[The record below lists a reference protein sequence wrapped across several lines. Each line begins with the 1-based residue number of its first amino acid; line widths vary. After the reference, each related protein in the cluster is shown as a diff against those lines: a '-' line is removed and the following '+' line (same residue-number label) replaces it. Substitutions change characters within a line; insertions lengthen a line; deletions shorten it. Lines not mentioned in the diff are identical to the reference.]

1 MVLMGKLCSKGR
13 MPVFIAT
20 HKIVE
25 THPEELYII
34 YSNMNVL
41 TSPGVKIDPSD
52 VHSLVFGSA
61 DELYLVWKV
70 W

>member
-1 MVLMGKLCSKGR
+1 MLCIYHI
-13 MPVFIAT
+13 VFYS
-20 HKIVE
+20 
-25 THPEELYII
+25 LYIYI
-34 YSNMNVL
+34 LYVL
-41 TSPGVKIDPSD
+41 TPPGVKIDPSD